1 MARETVSPR
10 VSPPLSFKVWLRVRS
25 WPACLQTLT
34 VETLFLAAL
43 PLADRQNERE
53 RRTLYETLAAKD
65 LCDLLGPVASN
76 RILGIAMELSKTTS
90 LFPHVSRFIMLTV
103 AAVALPLS
111 LPSQTPRE
119 LIGEACY
126 NELQHRERKTLWSYT
141 AERHNHDQ
149 VFREQVI
156 ETVDGPVR
164 HLLAVDGHPPTSAQM
179 KEETDRHQEL
189 LKNPSARRAI
199 RKQRDDDDK
208 TMQELLRIIPDAF
221 IFEDQGNEGE
231 SERIAFHPNPGF
243 KPKTYEQRVLH
254 ALDGIVFIDLREKRI
269 ARLSGSLETRVK
281 FGYGLI
287 GHVEQGGTT
296 EITRVNLS
304 PGVWETSAQKIDI
317 DGRLVMLK
325 TIDKHQEES
334 RTGFEPVSLDT
345 TFAQALD
352 KFGQK

>member
-1 MARETVSPR
+1 
-10 VSPPLSFKVWLRVRS
+10 
-25 WPACLQTLT
+25 
-34 VETLFLAAL
+34 
-43 PLADRQNERE
+43 
-53 RRTLYETLAAKD
+53 
-65 LCDLLGPVASN
+65 
-76 RILGIAMELSKTTS
+76 
-90 LFPHVSRFIMLTV
+90 MLTV
-103 AAVALPLS
+103 AAAVALPPS
-111 LPSQTPRE
+111 LPSQMAKE

-126 NELQHRERKTLWSYT
+126 NELQHRERKSLWSYT
-141 AERHNHDQ
+141 AERHNREH

-164 HLLAVDGHPPTSAQM
+164 HLLAVDGHPPTSEDI
-179 KEETDRHQEL
+179 KEEQDQHQEL
-189 LKNPSARRAI
+189 LKNLSGRRAI

-208 TMQELLRIIPDAF
+208 TIEELLRIIPDAF
-221 IFEDQGNEGE
+221 IFADQGKEGE

-254 ALDGIVFIDLREKRI
+254 ALAGIVFIDLHEKRI

-304 PGVWETSAQKIDI
+304 PGVWKTSAEKIDI
-317 DGRLVMLK
+317 DGRLVVLK
-325 TIDKHQEES
+325 TINKHQDES
-334 RTGFEPVSLDT
+334 RTGFKPVAPDT
-345 TFAQALD
+345 TFPQALD

>member
-1 MARETVSPR
+1 M
-10 VSPPLSFKVWLRVRS
+10 
-25 WPACLQTLT
+25 
-34 VETLFLAAL
+34 
-43 PLADRQNERE
+43 
-53 RRTLYETLAAKD
+53 
-65 LCDLLGPVASN
+65 
-76 RILGIAMELSKTTS
+76 AMELSKTTS
-90 LFPHVSRFIMLTV
+90 LLPHVSRFITLTF
-103 AAVALPLS
+103 AAAMALPPSLS
-111 LPSQTPRE
+111 SQTAKE
-119 LIGEACY
+119 LIGDACY
-126 NELQHRERKTLWSYT
+126 NELQQRERKTLWSYV
-141 AERHNHDQ
+141 AERRVNNH

-164 HLLAVDGHPPTSAQM
+164 HLLSVDGHPPTSAQM
-179 KEETDRHQEL
+179 KEEDDRHQEL
-189 LKNPSARRAI
+189 LKNPSGRRTI

-208 TMQELLRIIPDAF
+208 TMEELLRIIPDAF
-221 IFEDQGNEGE
+221 IFEDQGKEGE

-243 KPKTYEQRVLH
+243 KPKSYEQRVLH
-254 ALDGIVFIDLREKRI
+254 ALDGIVFIDLHERRI

-304 PGVWETSAQKIDI
+304 PGVWKTSAGKIDI

-325 TIDKHQEES
+325 TINKHQEES
-334 RTGFEPVSLDT
+334 RTGFEPVPLDT

>member
-1 MARETVSPR
+1 
-10 VSPPLSFKVWLRVRS
+10 
-25 WPACLQTLT
+25 
-34 VETLFLAAL
+34 
-43 PLADRQNERE
+43 
-53 RRTLYETLAAKD
+53 
-65 LCDLLGPVASN
+65 
-76 RILGIAMELSKTTS
+76 MELSRTIS
-90 LFPHVSRFIMLTV
+90 LFPHVSRFLMLTV
-103 AAVALPLS
+103 AAAVALPPS
-111 LPSQTPRE
+111 LPSQTAKE

-141 AERHNHDQ
+141 AERHNHNH

-164 HLLAVDGHPPTSAQM
+164 HLLAVDGHPPTSGHI
-179 KEETDRHQEL
+179 KEEQDQHQEL
-189 LKNPSARRAI
+189 LKNLSGRRAI

-208 TMQELLRIIPDAF
+208 TMEELLRIIPDAF
-221 IFEDQGNEGE
+221 IFEDQGKEGE

-254 ALDGIVFIDLREKRI
+254 ALDGIVFIDLHEKRI

-304 PGVWETSAQKIDI
+304 PGVWKTSAEKIDI
-317 DGRLVMLK
+317 DGRLVVLK
-325 TIDKHQEES
+325 TINKHQDES
-334 RTGFEPVSLDT
+334 RTGFEPVAPDT
-345 TFAQALD
+345 TFPQALD